1 MTGEGQPG
9 SVGQGGE
16 VGVTFVLRCALRSPL
31 SYLEVLMG
39 PGRGGPPGSDIGLG
53 LTITYLVFA

>member
-16 VGVTFVLRCALRSPL
+16 VGGDPCAEVCTVVTAFL
-31 SYLEVLMG
+31 SGGSHGTWE
-39 PGRGGPPGSDIGLG
+39 RGPPGSDIGLG